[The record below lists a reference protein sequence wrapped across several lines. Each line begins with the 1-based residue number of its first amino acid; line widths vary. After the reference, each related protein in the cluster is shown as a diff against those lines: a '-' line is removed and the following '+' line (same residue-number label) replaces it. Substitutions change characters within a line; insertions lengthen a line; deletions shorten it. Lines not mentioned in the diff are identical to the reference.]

1 MGKTGLEFGE
11 SIFSR
16 FCWAGAVRS
25 CLVPGPGMIIRAED
39 TGLEY
44 KSPVRTQQGC
54 AGGVDFDELAY
65 IRKKPSRRQ
74 ILASFIISRNCLV
87 LGQQVLKIS
96 KHQKI

>member
-1 MGKTGLEFGE
+1 MVSGG
-11 SIFSR
+11 
-16 FCWAGAVRS
+16 
-25 CLVPGPGMIIRAED
+25 LVPGPGMIIRAED

-74 ILASFIISRNCLV
+74 IF
-87 LGQQVLKIS
+87 
-96 KHQKI
+96 